1 MQKELQKELQ
11 QELEARVIERAK
23 FWDGFINMLIKLR
36 DSGLYHAD
44 RSSAFKVDANEDAF
58 RAGMQQA
65 INAAYALQQKELAE
79 CFMLAGVGGQRAT
92 EFAKERAR
100 RILGEHLDYALQMGY
115 IPTFWVEKG

>member
-1 MQKELQKELQ
+1 MQKEL

-36 DSGLYHAD
+36 DSGLD

-79 CFMLAGVGGQRAT
+79 CFILAGVGGQRAT
-92 EFAKERAR
+92 EFAKERAQ
-100 RILGEHLDYALQMGY
+100 RILGEHIDYALQTGY